1 LQIIVSNLIY
11 YLWIYIFAKTQ
22 TQCGFNVIFQVIMI
36 FGVNEMI
43 NVVHCFYPDVIQL
56 KLDHEVVP
64 YVYKILL
71 FHLGYTD
78 D

>member
-1 LQIIVSNLIY
+1 
-11 YLWIYIFAKTQ
+11 
-22 TQCGFNVIFQVIMI
+22 MI

-43 NVVHCFYPDVIQL
+43 NVVHCFYPDVTQL